1 MKRTE
6 KLSRKA
12 RYGILAAIVAG
23 AFSIMPVAQAL
34 PVGGTSETAAI
45 AAQSGS
51 KMEITSSV
59 TQNLLTWHDFS
70 VANGEEVAFGGANTY
85 LNVVTGNN
93 RSLIN
98 GAVTGSQANV
108 YLVNP
113 NGILIGSTGSIN
125 VASLHLSTADIS
137 ASLTDFIAASS
148 ALASAVAKAGDIVNT
163 GKLTAAQEITVAG
176 ENITFKNIADVS
188 APSVSLTSVNP
199 AHLGY
204 SAGEEATEVTNSQYK
219 DVDAPELTG
228 YTTNQDPVTYMLVR
242 NKYELQNMQNNL
254 SGNYM
259 LAGDIDMSGASFTPI
274 GNKDQSFKGKFDGLN
289 YKISD
294 LEINEA
300 GVEGV
305 GLFGKV
311 ENGTIEN
318 VGRVGGSTLGG
329 TSVGAI
335 VGILHDGTIR
345 NVYNTGSVEGTDR
358 GEWAGASGGIVGHVE
373 SSTVQNVYN
382 TGDVETTN
390 RGGGGII
397 GRITSGNVENA

>member
-23 AFSIMPVAQAL
+23 VFSIMPVAQAL

-45 AAQSGS
+45 AQSGG

-137 ASLTDFIAASS
+137 ASLTDFNAASS
-148 ALASAVAKAGDIVNT
+148 ALANTVATAGDIVNAGT
-163 GKLTAAQEITVAG
+163 LTAAQEITVAG

-204 SAGEEATEVTNSQYK
+204 SAGEEATEVTDSQYK
-219 DVDAPELTG
+219 GVDAPELTG
-228 YTTNQDPVTYMLVR
+228 
-242 NKYELQNMQNNL
+242 
-254 SGNYM
+254 
-259 LAGDIDMSGASFTPI
+259 
-274 GNKDQSFKGKFDGLN
+274 
-289 YKISD
+289 
-294 LEINEA
+294 
-300 GVEGV
+300 
-305 GLFGKV
+305 
-311 ENGTIEN
+311 
-318 VGRVGGSTLGG
+318 
-329 TSVGAI
+329 
-335 VGILHDGTIR
+335 
-345 NVYNTGSVEGTDR
+345 
-358 GEWAGASGGIVGHVE
+358 
-373 SSTVQNVYN
+373 
-382 TGDVETTN
+382 
-390 RGGGGII
+390 
-397 GRITSGNVENA
+397 